1 MKIKVVLFASAR
13 DILGEREIEME
24 LPDSATVVDLKQVM
38 MSQFPQVADLV
49 LRSAISVDHEFAND
63 SLPLQPGS
71 EIALIPPV
79 SGG

>member
-13 DILGEREIEME
+13 DILGEREIEVE
-24 LPDSATVVDLKQVM
+24 LPDTTTVGDLKQVL

-63 SLPLQPGS
+63 ALPLQPGS